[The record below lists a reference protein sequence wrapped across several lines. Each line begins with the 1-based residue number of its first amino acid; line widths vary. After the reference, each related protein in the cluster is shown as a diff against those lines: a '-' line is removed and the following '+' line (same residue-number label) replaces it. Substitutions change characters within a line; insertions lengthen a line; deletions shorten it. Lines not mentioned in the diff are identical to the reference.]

1 MNEELPPAEAIAV
14 IGMSGR
20 FPGAG
25 NPDEFWQNLI
35 AGKDSITRFE
45 SRVESDGSKYV
56 GARSMFDKPDMF
68 DASFFGI
75 YPKEAELM
83 DPQHRVF
90 LECAWE
96 AIEHGGYDPHAY
108 AGMIGV
114 YAGLSLNSYLLHN
127 LGKAKELAKNYQVA
141 EYQTML
147 GNDKDFLP
155 VRVSY
160 KLNLRGPSMT
170 IQTAC
175 STSLVAICQAATSLL
190 TYQCDMALAGG
201 VSISFPQQREYLY
214 TEEGMVSGDGTVR
227 AFDQGANGTVFGHGC
242 GVVLLKRLSEAVADR
257 DPILAVIKGWAVNN
271 DGSDK
276 IGFAAPGLNAQAEVI
291 ALAQASAGVSPQQ
304 VSYIEA
310 HGTGTPL
317 GDPIEIAALTKA
329 FRDGGAV
336 GNGYCAIGTGK
347 THIGHL
353 DVAAGVTGLIK
364 TIQQF
369 RFGKIPALLHFT
381 APNPRIDFA
390 NSPLAPVAEMKEWL
404 KNGTP
409 RIAGV
414 SAFGVGGTNAH
425 VVMEEAPEVTAT
437 SGGRKQELFVL
448 SAKTATALEAM
459 SANLAAHMECGGMTP
474 LSLRVGDAAVGGTGS
489 AESESSPSQSG
500 VVPPHSTGLSDV
512 SYTLAMGRRAFP
524 FRRHVVAGSVEEAV
538 AKLREGAKS
547 SAAPKAAKVAFL
559 FPGQGSQYLN
569 MGRELL
575 AEPAFREAVDICAS
589 LLQGHLGLD
598 IRETLYP
605 SEATRDEAE
614 QRIHQ
619 TWLTQPCIFVV
630 EYALAKLWMSW
641 GVQPCLL
648 IGHSVGEYVAA
659 VLAGTFS
666 LPDALGLLAVRARLM
681 QGLPSGAMLAVRQGV
696 DELALPEGIY
706 LAAINSPKLCTVS
719 GSHEAI
725 AAYQAELEEK
735 KIVSR
740 LLKTSHAF
748 HSAMMEPMVAPF
760 TAEAAKVRTNA
771 PTIPWIS
778 TCTGKAMNATT
789 LADAS
794 YWARQLRHEVRF
806 TDALATAYA
815 EQGLVLLEVGPGQ
828 ALGPFA
834 RQHPDKGGATVI
846 STLPASNTANDL
858 ADLLNAAGELW
869 KAGTTLD
876 WTAFFAGQE
885 RARVHLPTYPFE
897 RQSFWIDKSV
907 EVEAPVAAPAGV
919 AVPSPLSV
927 SALPPSPPVMSAPAD
942 RRPDLAAKLRAI
954 VLDLSGVAVEDDAAT
969 FTELSFDSLFLTQ
982 AAQAIQSRFGV
993 KITFRQMLGELSSV
1007 AAIAVH
1013 LDKEMPAE
1021 VVSAPVAVAARVVA
1035 APTTAALLPPAANG
1049 GTTIEQLMAN
1059 QIQLMQA
1066 LLESQRGATPAAVA
1080 PAASGNLPAVKW
1092 PVGHTRNA
1100 VTNTRFGPFK
1110 PIDKGENGGLTETQ
1124 DKALSELISR
1134 YVRKTASS
1142 KAYTAEHREH
1152 YADPRAVAGFKSL
1165 WKEMVYPI
1173 VSARSKGAKIWDLDG
1188 NEYVDIT
1195 MGFGTYFF
1203 GHSPDWLIEAV
1214 EKQLKTGIE
1223 IGPQSPIA
1231 GKLAKAICELT
1242 NMDRATFCNTGSEAV
1257 MAAMRLSRTIT
1268 GRTRIAYFTGDYHG
1282 MFEEVLVRGAWVDGV
1297 YKAQPI
1303 APGIPQSLVEN
1314 MLVLDYADPASL
1326 EILRAHAHELA
1337 AVMVEPVQSRAPGL
1351 QPREFMQEVRAITKA
1366 AGTALIFDEVVTGF
1380 RCHPGGAQAYFGVD
1394 ADLATYGK
1402 VIGGG
1407 MPIGVLAGK
1416 REYMDALDGGAW
1428 NYGDDSFPEVGVT
1441 FFAGTFVRHPLALAA
1456 AWRVVEHLKGEGP
1469 RLQIEVTER
1478 VDRLCRTLNDYL
1490 AAIGV
1495 PIRLPNFS
1503 AYAVIE
1509 HAPEL
1514 KHASLLWYF
1523 LRERG
1528 VHVWEGRP
1536 LYFTTAHTDEDF
1548 DRIIRGFTEAVAD
1561 MQAAGFLPGSSAVVE
1576 APTVFPRRD
1585 VSLTTEA
1592 QREIF
1597 HSLMMGDDA
1606 NCSYNESNVIRFEG
1620 ELDAGALRTA
1630 LADIVT
1636 RHPAL
1641 RSSFSED
1648 GQQQIFHAAPR
1659 EAAVTA
1665 HDFSALTADV
1675 REMNWAQTKEDEA
1688 RTPFDLVQ
1696 GPLLRLQ
1703 LAKLTA
1709 DRHELLFTAHHLV
1722 CDGWSFGMIL
1732 MELAQAY
1739 NARKASRLPML
1750 PPAMSF
1756 ADYARLELSN
1766 KDSEERGAA
1775 ENFWVAKFSNGAPVL
1790 ELPTDRARPQLKT
1803 YAGAME
1809 AITLDAEGYARLKKA
1824 SPKLGGT
1831 LFATLLGTFA
1841 TLLHRLTG
1849 QDDLVIGV
1857 PAAGQTRVGR
1867 DELVGH
1873 CLNFLPLRLNTAA
1886 ERSFR
1891 TFAAEVK
1898 EQVLEAY
1905 DHQDY
1910 TFGSLLKKLTLPRDT
1925 SRLPLVT
1932 VMFNIDKSGS
1942 DQIGFDGLGF
1952 DVATN
1957 PKRHVNF
1964 DLFFN
1969 LVQTDERM
1977 IVECEYNTDLHDAA
1991 TIRRWLGCFEQLIES
2006 VTADGDTALQSLPIL
2021 AATES
2026 KQVLVEWNA
2035 TQREYPRTAT
2045 LPCLISHVAARV
2057 PEKAAVSCGSQ
2068 ALTYGQLE
2076 LRANAIAARLQIAGV
2091 KRGHLVG
2098 IHLERSTEM
2107 VAGLL
2112 AILKCGAAYVPMD
2125 PSFPAERLAFMVED
2139 AHMPVILSQTSL
2151 HRELPA
2157 SQATVLLADEIP
2169 GDASGFTSVKVDSED
2184 TAYVIFTSGS
2194 TGRPKGVRIPHRAVV
2209 NFLNSMRREPGLR
2222 PDDVLLAVTTLSF
2235 DIAGLEIFL
2244 PVTTGAEVVIATRE
2258 ITIDGNRLAETI
2270 SSKNITVLQATPATW
2285 RLLLEGGWS
2294 GKPGFKALVGGEA
2307 VPRDLVNRLAPLCGE
2322 IWNVYGPT
2330 ETTIWSTTAQVFAGE
2345 GPVLIGRPIDN
2356 TQVYIVNNAMLPQPV
2371 GIAGELLIGGDGLA
2385 EGYHDRPDLTA
2396 DRFITLQG
2404 VRLYRTGDLARWL
2417 PDGSIECLGRMDH
2430 QVKVRGFRIELG
2442 DIETH
2447 LEQHPAVAQAVAHV
2461 NDGRLIAYVKT
2472 GANGGNG
2479 SDGTA
2484 IWRDQWDLL
2493 YKSAIDQSGSD
2504 RLDRLDSVIA
2514 GWAGATD
2521 IDAQVG
2527 EWIDATAARLRKY
2540 GPRRI
2545 YEIGCGTGQILSR
2558 FASETEVYWASDIS
2572 EVAIEALRKN
2582 WPHPHLKFFHRPA
2595 DEFTDIPAQ
2604 YFDTVVINS
2613 VAQYFPDA
2621 NYLAKVLQGA
2631 AKCLRPGGRI
2641 FLGDIQSNALLAAHH
2656 AEILRERSPD
2666 GTTCRQLREKVA
2678 QRLARETELS
2688 LDPAW
2693 FDRVD
2698 VPGLAHAEIQ
2708 LRRGRMA
2715 NETTTYHYD
2724 VILHIGEKPAVQL
2737 VTKWRQWERLN
2748 LEQLEAILAEGPDEL
2763 AIAGIPDVRLNSPL
2777 GFLRALEHSP
2787 EDGPLPFAPGVPGNA
2802 LSAEALFAVAES
2814 TGYRAHVRWRGNGTA
2829 GLIDVIFLPAGSGA
2843 LPLWPIQSTPAPLA
2857 NVPWQ
2862 DAPSASGG
2870 ELPALLRLHL
2880 TGKLPDY
2887 MVPTAFVVL
2896 ENFPLTPNGKVDRKA
2911 LPAPGVGEEAS
2922 ARDIAQPKNETER
2935 QLVEI
2940 WKQVLGLKEIGATDD
2955 IFELGGDSILIFQI
2969 STRATRAGLKLTPA
2983 QVFRHRNIAAIA
2995 ADLTAAPEP
3004 AAAGS
3009 TIQRVNRD
3017 AYRRKS

>member
-1 MNEELPPAEAIAV
+1 MNEELPPPEAIAV
-14 IGMSGR
+14 IGMAGR
-20 FPGAG
+20 FPGAA

-56 GARSMFDKPDMF
+56 GARSMIEHADLF

-96 AIEHGGYDPHAY
+96 AIEHAGYDPGAY
-108 AGMIGV
+108 PGMIGV
-114 YAGLSLNSYLLHN
+114 YAGLSLNTYLLHN
-127 LGKAKELAKNYQVA
+127 LGKAKELAKNYQVS

-201 VSISFPQQREYLY
+201 VSISFPQQRDYRY

-227 AFDQGANGTVFGHGC
+227 AFDEKANGTVFGHGC

-257 DPILAVIKGWAVNN
+257 DSILAVIKGWAVNN

-276 IGFAAPGLNAQAEVI
+276 IGFAAPGLNAQADVI
-291 ALAQASAGVSPQQ
+291 ALAQASAGVNPQD

-329 FRDGGAV
+329 FRAGGAT

-369 RFGKIPALLHFT
+369 RHGKIPALLHFT

-390 NSPLAPVAEMKEWL
+390 NSPLAPVAETRDWL
-404 KNGTP
+404 PNGSP

-425 VVMEEAPEVTAT
+425 VVMEEAPAIE
-437 SGGRKQELFVL
+437 SSPEGRKKQLLVL
-448 SAKTATALEAM
+448 SAKTATALDAM
-459 SANLAAHMECGGMTP
+459 AENLAKH
-474 LSLRVGDAAVGGTGS
+474 L
-489 AESESSPSQSG
+489 ESNDRLAD
-500 VVPPHSTGLSDV
+500 T
-512 SYTLAMGRRAFP
+512 SYTLATGRRAFA
-524 FRRHVVAGSVEEAV
+524 FRRHVVAADAGEAV
-538 AKLREGAKS
+538 AKLREAAKS
-547 SAAPKAAKVAFL
+547 NAAPKSAKVAFL
-559 FPGQGSQYLN
+559 FPGQGSQYPD
-569 MGRELL
+569 MGR
-575 AEPAFREAVDICAS
+575 AIYDSEPAFRAAVDECAGH
-589 LLQGHLGLD
+589 LQHHLGLD
-598 IRETLYP
+598 IRATLYP
-605 SEATRDEAE
+605 AE
-614 QRIHQ
+614 GDRAAAEERIHQ
-619 TWLTQPCIFVV
+619 TSLTQPCIFVV
-630 EYALAKLWMSW
+630 EYALAKLWISW
-641 GVQPCLL
+641 GIEPSLL
-648 IGHSVGEYVAA
+648 IGHSIGEYVAA

-666 LPDALGLLAVRARLM
+666 LPDALRLLSVRARLM
-681 QGLPSGAMLAVRQGV
+681 QSLPSGAMLAVRQGI
-696 DELALPEGIY
+696 DELEMPKDVD

-725 AAYQAELEEK
+725 AAFQAQLEEK
-735 KIVSR
+735 KIACR
-740 LLKTSHAF
+740 QLKTSHGF
-748 HSAMMEPMVAPF
+748 HSVMMEPIVAPF
-760 TAEAAKVRTNA
+760 TEEAARVTANA
-771 PTIPWIS
+771 PGIPWIS
-778 TCTGKAMNATT
+778 TCTGKAVDAAT
-789 LADAS
+789 LADPA

-806 TDALATAYA
+806 TDALATAFVD
-815 EQGLVLLEVGPGQ
+815 EGLILLEVGPGQ
-828 ALGPFA
+828 ALAPFA
-834 RQHPDKGGATVI
+834 RQHPARGNSIVI
-846 STLPASNTANDL
+846 STLPSSSEDL
-858 ADLLNAAGELW
+858 GDLLNAAGELW
-869 KAGTTLD
+869 KNGAPLD
-876 WTAFFAGQE
+876 WSAFFSGQE

-897 RQSFWIDKSV
+897 RQSFWIDRSQ
-907 EVEAPVAAPAGV
+907 EAENPQPRNEIQNSISSAAPAV
-919 AVPSPLSV
+919 SPT
-927 SALPPSPPVMSAPAD
+927 PPQPMSAPLD
-942 RRPDLAAKLRAI
+942 RRPGLAAKLRAI
-954 VLDLSGVAVEDDAAT
+954 VLELSGVAVDDDGAT
-969 FTELSFDSLFLTQ
+969 FTELGFDSLFLTQ
-982 AAQAIQSRFGV
+982 ASQAIQSRFGV
-993 KITFRQMLGELSSV
+993 KITFRQMLGDLSSV
-1007 AAIAVH
+1007 ASIATH
-1013 LDKEMPAE
+1013 LDAELPAE
-1021 VVSAPVAVAARVVA
+1021 AAATPAAPAVAAAPAPLPQPVA
-1035 APTTAALLPPAANG
+1035 G
-1049 GTTIEQLMAN
+1049 GSTIEQLMAN

-1066 LLESQRGATPAAVA
+1066 LLESQRGGPPAAA
-1080 PAASGNLPAVKW
+1080 PLPPASNQPEVKW
-1092 PVGHTRNA
+1092 PANHTRTTVANA
-1100 VTNTRFGPFK
+1100 RFGPYK
-1110 PIDKGENGGLTETQ
+1110 PIDKGENGGLTGTQ
-1124 DKALSELISR
+1124 QKALDELISR

-1142 KAYTAEHREH
+1142 KAYTAEHRDH

-1173 VSARSKGAKIWDLDG
+1173 VSERSKGAKIWDIDG

-1203 GHSPDWLIEAV
+1203 GHSPDWLVEAV

-1231 GKLAKAICELT
+1231 GKLAKAIAELT
-1242 NMDRATFCNTGSEAV
+1242 NMDRVTFCNTGSEAV

-1314 MLVLDYADPASL
+1314 ILVLDYADPASL

-1366 AGTALIFDEVVTGF
+1366 SGTALIFDEVVTGF
-1380 RCHPGGAQAYFGVD
+1380 RCHPGGAQAYFGVE

-1478 VDRLCRTLNDYL
+1478 VDRLCRTLNQHFEN
-1490 AAIGV
+1490 IGV
-1495 PIRLPNFS
+1495 PIRLPHFS
-1503 AYAVIE
+1503 AYAVVE
-1509 HAPEL
+1509 HAPDL
-1514 KHASLLWYF
+1514 KYASLLWYF

-1528 VHVWEGRP
+1528 VHIWEGRP
-1536 LYFTTAHTDEDF
+1536 LYFTTAHTDEDL
-1548 DRIIRGFTEAVAD
+1548 DRVVRGFVGAVED
-1561 MQAAGFLPGSSAVVE
+1561 MQAAGFLPAPATIGHE
-1576 APTVFPRRD
+1576 APAVFPRRD
-1585 VSLTTEA
+1585 VAVTTEA

-1597 HSLMMGDDA
+1597 HSLMMGDEA
-1606 NCSYNESNVIRFEG
+1606 NCSYNESNIIRFEG
-1620 ELDAGALRTA
+1620 ELDTAALHAA
-1630 LADIVT
+1630 LLDLVV

-1641 RSSFSED
+1641 RSTISED
-1648 GQQQIFHAAPR
+1648 GQQQLFHAAPR
-1659 EAAVTA
+1659 ALEITE
-1665 HDFSALTADV
+1665 HDFSVLTADA
-1675 REMNWAQTKEDEA
+1675 REMHWAQIKEDET
-1688 RTPFDLVQ
+1688 RTPFNLTH

-1703 LAKLTA
+1703 LARLSPA
-1709 DRHELLFTAHHLV
+1709 SHELLFTAHHMV
-1722 CDGWSFGMIL
+1722 CDGWSFGMLL
-1732 MELAQAY
+1732 MELANAY
-1739 NARKASRLPML
+1739 NARKAGRLPML

-1756 ADYARLELSN
+1756 ADYARHEVAN
-1766 KDSEERGAA
+1766 KNSEDRMQA

-1790 ELPTDRARPQLKT
+1790 ELPTDRPRPQVKT

-1809 AITLDAEGYARLKKA
+1809 AITLDPDRYARLKKA

-1849 QDDLVIGV
+1849 QEDLVIGV
-1857 PAAGQTRVGR
+1857 PAAGQTRIGR

-1873 CLNFLPLRLNTAA
+1873 CLNFLPLRLNATAN
-1886 ERSFR
+1886 RPFR

-1932 VMFNIDKSGS
+1932 VMFNIDKSGV

-1969 LVQTDERM
+1969 LVQTDGRM

-2006 VTADGDTALQSLPIL
+2006 TIQDGDLPLQSLPIL
-2021 AATES
+2021 NAEES
-2026 KQVLVEWNA
+2026 QRVLVDWNA
-2035 TQREYPRTAT
+2035 TQRQYAKSAS
-2045 LPCLISHVAARV
+2045 LPCLISQVAARL
-2057 PEKAAVSCGSQ
+2057 PEKVALRCGETS
-2068 ALTYGQLE
+2068 LTYSQLE
-2076 LRANAIAARLQIAGV
+2076 QRATELAARLQSAGV
-2091 KRGHLVG
+2091 KHGDLVG
-2098 IHLERSTEM
+2098 IHLERSTDM

-2112 AILKCGAAYVPMD
+2112 GILKCGAAYVPMD
-2125 PSFPAERLAFMVED
+2125 PAFPAERLGFMVED

-2157 SQATVLLADEIP
+2157 SSAKVLLTDELS
-2169 GDASGFTSVKVDSED
+2169 GDASSFVPMEVGAED
-2184 TAYVIFTSGS
+2184 IAYVIFTSGS

-2209 NFLNSMRREPGLR
+2209 NFLNSMRREPGLT
-2222 PDDVLLAVTTLSF
+2222 PDDVLLSVTTLSF
-2235 DIAGLEIFL
+2235 DISGLEIFL
-2244 PVTTGAEVVIATRE
+2244 PLTTGAETVIATRE
-2258 ITIDGNRLAETI
+2258 ITIDGNRLAESITRQDITI
-2270 SSKNITVLQATPATW
+2270 LQATPATW
-2285 RLLLEGGWS
+2285 RLLLEAGWA
-2294 GKPGFKALVGGEA
+2294 GKAGFKALVGGEA
-2307 VPRDLVNRLAPLCGE
+2307 VPRDLVNRLAALCGE
-2322 IWNVYGPT
+2322 VWNVYGPT
-2330 ETTIWSTTAQVFAGE
+2330 ETTIWSTTAKVTSGE
-2345 GPVLIGRPIDN
+2345 GPVTIGRPIDN
-2356 TQVYIVNNAMLPQPV
+2356 TQVYIVNPAMLPQPT

-2385 EGYHDRPDLTA
+2385 EGYHERPDLTA
-2396 DRFITLQG
+2396 DRFISTPLQG
-2404 VRLYRTGDLARWL
+2404 GKLYRTGDLARWN
-2417 PDGSIECLGRMDH
+2417 PDGSIECLGRMDY

-2442 DIETH
+2442 DIEAH
-2447 LEQHPAVAQAVAHV
+2447 LEQHASVAQAVAHV
-2461 NDGRLIAYVKT
+2461 HDGRLVAYVKP
-2472 GANGGNG
+2472 GANGNPGN
-2479 SDGTA
+2479 GTA
-2484 IWRDQWDLL
+2484 IWQDQWDLL
-2493 YKSAIDQSGSD
+2493 YKSAIDQSGSEK
-2504 RLDRLDSVIA
+2504 LDRLDSVIA
-2514 GWAGATD
+2514 GWAGIDD
-2521 IDAQVG
+2521 IDAQVN
-2527 EWIDATAARLRKY
+2527 EWIDMTTMRLRQY
-2540 GPRRI
+2540 RPRRI
-2545 YEIGCGTGQILSR
+2545 FEIGCGTGQILAR
-2558 FASETEVYWASDIS
+2558 FAPEAECYWAADIS
-2572 EVAIEALRKN
+2572 KVAIDALAKSQ
-2582 WPHPHLKFFHRPA
+2582 PLPQVKLFHRPA
-2595 DEFTDIPAQ
+2595 DDFTEIPEQ

-2621 NYLAKVLQGA
+2621 SYLALVLQGA
-2631 AKCLRPGGRI
+2631 ARTLKPGGRI
-2641 FLGDIQSNALLAAHH
+2641 FLGDIQGNALLAAHH
-2656 AEILRERSPD
+2656 AEILHERAPA
-2666 GTTCRQLREKVA
+2666 GTSCGQLRDKLR
-2678 QRLARETELS
+2678 QRLSRETELS

-2698 VPGLAHAEIQ
+2698 IPGLAHVEIQ
-2708 LRRGRMA
+2708 LRRGKLA

-2724 VILHIGEKPAVQL
+2724 VILHIGEKPPVQL
-2737 VTKWRQWERLN
+2737 VTKWREWQRLN
-2748 LEQLEAILAEGPDEL
+2748 LEQLEAILAEGPEEI
-2763 AIAGIPDVRLNSPL
+2763 AISGIPDARLSSPL
-2777 GFLRALEHSP
+2777 GYLRAVEHSP
-2787 EDGPLPFAPGVPGNA
+2787 EDSPLPFIPSPPSSAV
-2802 LSAEALFAVAES
+2802 SAEDLHAVAEAS
-2814 TGYRAHVRWRGNGTA
+2814 GYRAHARWRGNGTA
-2829 GLIDVIFLPAGSGA
+2829 GLIDAVFLPAGNA
-2843 LPLWPIQSTPAPLA
+2843 NLPLWPIQSTPAPLA
-2857 NVPWQ
+2857 NEPYH
-2862 DAPSASGG
+2862 DKAGSPGG
-2870 ELPALLRLHL
+2870 DFTPELRKHL

-2887 MVPTAFVVL
+2887 MIPTAFVVL
-2896 ENFPLTPNGKVDRKA
+2896 DHFPLTPNGKVDRKA
-2911 LPAPGVGEEAS
+2911 LPAPGAS
-2922 ARDIAQPKNETER
+2922 DESQTREITAPKNETER
-2935 QLVEI
+2935 QLAEI
-2940 WKQVLGLKEIGATDD
+2940 WGQVLGLNEIGTLDD

-2969 STRATRAGLKLTPA
+2969 TTRAARAGLTLTPA
-2983 QVFRHRNIAAIA
+2983 QVFRLRNIAALA
-2995 ADLTAAPEP
+2995 AELNTASEAAP
-3004 AAAGS
+3004 ATTA
-3009 TIQRVNRD
+3009 IQRVNRD
-3017 AYRRKS
+3017 AYRRKL